1 MKLIRQ
7 DLWVPSHSD
16 NDDSHFLEKQENPE
30 AYLEA
35 CNNSEKWLCNAP
47 KHRSSEMR
55 LATLMPLNP
64 SNICC
69 KPCKFLGKNPF
80 ISFLLSLVSGIK
92 YRDLHILGKSSL
104 PLSYIHPS
112 PKFSGSLLVLCYF
125 LFFLSIIV
133 LLLLFFV
140 LLTWFGYFE
149 TGSVYVGLAVLE
161 LTRLT
166 LNSETLL
173 PLPSGCW
180 D

>member
-7 DLWVPSHSD
+7 DLWVPSHGD

-47 KHRSSEMR
+47 KHWSSEMR
-55 LATLMPLNP
+55 LSFFYVAALMPLNS

-69 KPCKFLGKNPF
+69 KPCTFLSKNPPF

-92 YRDLHILGKSSL
+92 YRDLHILRKSSL

-112 PKFSGSLLVLCYF
+112 PKSSCSLLALCYF
-125 LFFLSIIV
+125 LFFLVYYSFAITV
-133 LLLLFFV
+133 VCLF
-140 LLTWFGYFE
+140 
-149 TGSVYVGLAVLE
+149 GLVWLFWDTVC
-161 LTRLT
+161 LCR
-166 LNSETLL
+166 
-173 PLPSGCW
+173 PGCLGTH
-180 D
+180 